1 MFSSFFSIH
10 QLPRVCATVCVC
22 VCDVFSTVFENGSTC
37 DVANYRPISLTCV
50 ACMFMME
57 RLVTTRFLDYL
68 HMRKLIISYRA
79 IQPSLI
85 CLQFVNDWTLAMNN
99 GQSVMV
105 AL

>member
-1 MFSSFFSIH
+1 MI
-10 QLPRVCATVCVC
+10 
-22 VCDVFSTVFENGSTC
+22 
-37 DVANYRPISLTCV
+37 
-50 ACMFMME
+50 MME